1 MNTPPE
7 LGVLLGKYCE
17 LSKFL
22 FVMCHICGVHDG
34 LESSSKTMHK
44 AKYLQKTRRSVKRKQ
59 KPRTITA
66 FHTSAT
72 ASARFSW
79 KGNLGVVY
87 SASQKGLPLD
97 AVAQIETLRVRRLS
111 LPPSGTL

>member
-44 AKYLQKTRRSVKRKQ
+44 AKYLQIR
-59 KPRTITA
+59 
-66 FHTSAT
+66 
-72 ASARFSW
+72 
-79 KGNLGVVY
+79 
-87 SASQKGLPLD
+87 
-97 AVAQIETLRVRRLS
+97 
-111 LPPSGTL
+111 